1 MEALFAVLLI
11 IIIVF
16 TLIFAATSFRIVRQS
31 TIGIVER
38 LGQFQEPVRSAGLTY
53 IFPFIERMIIVDMR
67 EQVMP
72 LPPQPVI
79 TKDNVTMNIDAV
91 IYFQITD
98 PFRAT
103 YEVSDLYGAVEKLAL
118 TTMRNIIG
126 DMSLDQTLSSR
137 EVVNM
142 ELQRVLDDATTK
154 WGLKV
159 NRVELKD
166 INPPRDI
173 EEAMQKQ
180 MRAERE
186 KRSVILLAEGEKQS
200 AILKAEGQ
208 KEAAIL
214 TSEGQKEAAI
224 RLAEADRQAAILR
237 AEGEAESIRLV
248 KQADAEMIYK
258 VFTAIKKADP
268 TAEVL
273 QIKYLEALQSVADG
287 KSSTLFLPYES
298 TAFMGAIAGGVE
310 VLKRSKTNEG
320 GASLQDEDDSFSG

>member
-1 MEALFAVLLI
+1 MEALFSTFLI
-11 IIIVF
+11 IIIVLVAIV
-16 TLIFAATSFRIVRQS
+16 TATSIRIIRQS
-31 TIGIVER
+31 TVGLVER
-38 LGQFQEPVRSAGLTY
+38 LGQYNEPIRQAGITFL
-53 IFPFIERMIIVDMR
+53 IPFVDHMMTVDMR

-91 IYFQITD
+91 IYFQVTD

-118 TTMRNIIG
+118 TNMRNIIG
-126 DMSLDQTLSSR
+126 DMTLDQTLTSR
-137 EVVNM
+137 DDINHR
-142 ELQRVLDDATTK
+142 LQTVLDDATTK

-200 AILKAEGQ
+200 AILKAEGE

-214 TSEGQKEAAI
+214 QAEGQKEAQIAI
-224 RLAEADRQAAILR
+224 AEADRQSKILR
-237 AEGEAESIRLV
+237 AQGEAESIRLV
-248 KQADAEMIYK
+248 RQADADMIYK
-258 VFTAIKKADP
+258 TFMAIKESDP
-268 TAEVL
+268 TLEVL
-273 QIKYLEALQSVADG
+273 QVKYLEALQKVADG
-287 KSSTLFLPYES
+287 QSTTLLLPYES
-298 TAFMGAIAGGVE
+298 SAFMGALTGA
-310 VLKRSKTNEG
+310 LKTAQKS
-320 GASLQDEDDSFSG
+320 

>member
-1 MEALFAVLLI
+1 METLVSTLLI
-11 IIIVF
+11 VVIVF
-16 TLIFAATSFRIVRQS
+16 VVILASTAFRVIRQS
-31 TIGIVER
+31 TVGIVER
-38 LGQFQEPVRSAGLTY
+38 LGQYQEPIREAGLTFLIPY
-53 IFPFIERMIIVDMR
+53 LDRLIVVDMR

-91 IYFQITD
+91 IYFQVTN

-118 TTMRNIIG
+118 TTMRNIVG
-126 DMSLDQTLSSR
+126 DMTLDQTLSSR
-137 EVVNM
+137 EVVNH
-142 ELQRVLDDATTK
+142 ELQQVLDEATTK

-186 KRSVILLAEGEKQS
+186 KRSVILLAEGDKQS

-214 TSEGQKEAAI
+214 SAEGQKEAEI
-224 RLAEADRQAAILR
+224 RLAEADKQAAILR
-237 AEGEAESIRLV
+237 AEGESESIRLV
-248 KQADAEMIYK
+248 RQADADMIFK
-258 VFTAIKKADP
+258 VFTAIKDADP
-268 TAEVL
+268 SMEVL
-273 QIKYLEALQSVADG
+273 QVRYLEALQKVADG
-287 KSSTLFLPYES
+287 KATTLFLPYES
-298 TAFMGAIAGGVE
+298 TAFMGSLAGAVQ
-310 VLKRSKTNEG
+310 
-320 GASLQDEDDSFSG
+320 SLQHMNDKKGSESK

>member
-1 MEALFAVLLI
+1 MGFLYVVLAILLLI
-11 IIIVF
+11 VFASSLRII
-16 TLIFAATSFRIVRQS
+16 RQS
-31 TIGIVER
+31 TVGLVER
-38 LGQFQEPVRSAGLTY
+38 LGQFQEPIRQAGLTY
-53 IFPFIERMIIVDMR
+53 LIPFMDRLIIVDMR

-103 YEVSDLYGAVEKLAL
+103 YEVMDLYGAVEKLAL
-118 TTMRNIIG
+118 TNMRNIIG
-126 DMSLDQTLSSR
+126 DMTLDQTLSSR
-137 EVVNM
+137 DVINHQ
-142 ELQRVLDDATTK
+142 LQLVLDDATTK

-186 KRSVILLAEGEKQS
+186 KRSVILLAEGDKQS

-214 TSEGQKEAAI
+214 EAEGQKEAEI
-224 RLAEADRQAAILR
+224 RRAEADKQAAILR
-237 AEGEAESIRLV
+237 AQGEAESIRSV
-248 KQADAEMIYK
+248 QQANADMIFK
-258 VFTAIKKADP
+258 VFTAIQEAKP
-268 TAEVL
+268 TVEVL
-273 QIKYLEALQSVADG
+273 QVQYLEALQKVADG
-287 KSSTLFLPYES
+287 KATTLVLPYES
-298 TAFMGAIAGGVE
+298 AAFMGALAGAVHTAQ
-310 VLKRSKTNEG
+310 KTTPPTNTP
-320 GASLQDEDDSFSG
+320 